1 MTTTTTA
8 LKIVDQLGLIEDQ
21 IAALQEQAEDLKN
34 QLKILGKGSYAGTLY
49 VTTIKHTPEKKTTAW
64 SAVAKELNAPAELI
78 AKHTKVT
85 YDILSAT
92 TEALSN

>member
-1 MTTTTTA
+1 MTTTTA

-34 QLKILGKGSYAGTLY
+34 QLKTLGKGSYAGTLY
-49 VTTIKHTPEKKTTAW
+49 VTIVKHTPEKKTTAW
-64 SAVAKELNAPAELI
+64 AAVAKELNAPADLI

-92 TEALSN
+92 TEPLSN

>member
-1 MTTTTTA
+1 MTTTTA

-21 IAALQEQAEDLKN
+21 IAALLEQAEDLKN

-49 VTTIKHTPEKKTTAW
+49 VTTIKHTPENKTTAW